1 MAQGRLV
8 RLALLSPL
16 AALAVACQGANTPI
30 YFNGPTGDALLTAA
44 GGEQLPP
51 HNGMKL
57 RFRNPTQKESDALAR
72 ERDERGY
79 DADIPWVS
87 RDKVHL
93 ELSYVVRN
101 LSDHDG
107 VFNLMVN
114 GATEYTK
121 YDMDVVAMALGEKP
135 GEIGTLFPLMESK
148 PQTVAAGG
156 SFSGVIREDDFDEAE
171 LDTDALGRWL
181 DTDTFAAVL
190 INRSEINNGPGGRP
204 LGLGKVPGFRT
215 DYDPGQDPARLV
227 VPAFVEIDVSL
238 QVQADDTP
246 MTAEYLVRVR
256 DDDDRLLHV
265 DGYSLYETSP
275 ALFEP
280 AIMMN

>member
-30 YFNGPTGDALLTAA
+30 YFNGPTGDAVLTAM

-51 HNGMKL
+51 HNGLTL

-87 RDKVHL
+87 RDKVHI
-93 ELSYVVRN
+93 ELSYVVKN

-121 YDMDVVAMALGEKP
+121 YDMDVVAMALGERADEV
-135 GEIGTLFPLMESK
+135 GALFPLMESK
-148 PQTVAAGG
+148 PQTVPAGG
-156 SFSGVIREDDFDEAE
+156 SHSGVIREDDFFEAE

-181 DTDTFAAVL
+181 ADDTFAGVL
-190 INRSEINNGPGGRP
+190 INRSEVNPIGMS
-204 LGLGKVPGFRT
+204 LVP
-215 DYDPGQDPARLV
+215 ANLV

-238 QVQADDTP
+238 QVQTRNTL

-256 DDDDRLLHV
+256 DDDDRLLHL
-265 DGYSLYETSP
+265 DGDSLYQTSP